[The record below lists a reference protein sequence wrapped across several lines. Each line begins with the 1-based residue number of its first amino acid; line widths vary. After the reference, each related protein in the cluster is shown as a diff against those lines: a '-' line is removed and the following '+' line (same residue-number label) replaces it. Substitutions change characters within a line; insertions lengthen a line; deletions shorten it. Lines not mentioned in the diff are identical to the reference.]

1 MPSTCEVCGKS
12 VVMGRT
18 IRFQNTGKW
27 FRRATKKPRAFVP
40 NIQRA
45 TLVVKGVPTRL
56 NICTRCLRTAHKVR
70 ER

>member
-1 MPSTCEVCGKS
+1 MAGTCEVCGKT
-12 VVMGRT
+12 VHMGRT

-27 FRRATKKPRAFVP
+27 FRRATKKPRAFIP

-45 TLVVKGVPTRL
+45 TLMVNGVPTRL

-70 ER
+70 G